1 MPADVLLLG
10 SYGLAGRAI
19 LDALLARGLSV
30 VAAGRRIGPLR
41 EAVAGAVHS
50 RGRGPEPSV
59 SAMAIDAARPEDVA
73 AGLARCRVV
82 VNAVGPYLLYGRR
95 IADQARSAGVHYL
108 DIASEDEHRRRL
120 AASGHGRPAGRTS
133 VVGTGWGLYPG
144 VSGLAA
150 DHLLRQVERPRS
162 VEVWLAM
169 GANPAGGGT
178 AQTLTG
184 ILEMA
189 HPLREM
195 RGGRWRRVVPGTTVT
210 RMMPAPF
217 GAQSVMV
224 WPQLEVPVLAG
235 RYDLRDAR
243 SGISAHG
250 QTVPR
255 WYHAAVVRLLRPDLM
270 AWSRRLLQRIAHA
283 SASTTTSDPTPTAAG
298 AVVRVCVR
306 GCRETRDGWIRSDDT
321 ERATAVLPALAAEM
335 LLRGTVPGSDRGRSV
350 VTPLEVL
357 SLTDILPALRAAG
370 VDLGGDLPGGDE
382 RRE

>member
-1 MPADVLLLG
+1 M
-10 SYGLAGRAI
+10 
-19 LDALLARGLSV
+19 
-30 VAAGRRIGPLR
+30 
-41 EAVAGAVHS
+41 
-50 RGRGPEPSV
+50 
-59 SAMAIDAARPEDVA
+59 
-73 AGLARCRVV
+73 
-82 VNAVGPYLLYGRR
+82 NAVGPYLLYGRR

-283 SASTTTSDPTPTAAG
+283 SASTTTSDPTPTAADAGSGARDGEGGPQG
-298 AVVRVCVR
+298 AVVQVR
-306 GCRETRDGWIRSDDT
+306 IRGRHETRDGWIRSEDT

-335 LLRGTVPGSDRGRSV
+335 LLRGTLPGSDRGRSV

-357 SLTDILPALRAAG
+357 SLADILPALRAAG
-370 VDLGGDLPGGDE
+370 VDPGGDLPGGDSGGA
-382 RRE
+382 